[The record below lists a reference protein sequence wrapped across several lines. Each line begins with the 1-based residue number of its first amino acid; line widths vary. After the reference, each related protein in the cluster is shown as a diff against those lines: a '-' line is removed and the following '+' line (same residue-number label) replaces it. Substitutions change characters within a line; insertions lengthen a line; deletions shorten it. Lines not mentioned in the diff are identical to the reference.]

1 MIAPR
6 LRAVTLAVLAAACG
20 EPGNVPQTVA
30 APTVTAVFDPTT
42 ASIPLPNDLAR
53 QPTPAGTPPLPAAQ
67 QELLNLFNS
76 QGGFPSDQE
85 LPVTISLVKTTV
97 AQNGATTNTAPTFD
111 PASVNAGNLVVFL
124 KTATAAGLVAIDPIT
139 DANYVAFSDH
149 GVLTIHNRN
158 RAPWAPGQY
167 VVGLRGGP
175 NGVKTKEGDQIN
187 ASQTFFL
194 VAQGHKFVNDQDLTL
209 LRAQTGSDA
218 AARAAA
224 AQLNALI
231 DAYTLGGVFTAV
243 NQVFPHEELAALTAF
258 TVAPVD
264 STVVEVDPGR
274 GIVPLPIDLLR
285 DPSSGTLTPLACR
298 GNAERAGHLPRFEGQ
313 PGCGGGRV
321 RRARRVFDHRN
332 DPRADFRPDC
342 REHGDV
348 EHGTA
353 LGNPAVGSAGTG
365 RSEHVHHRTGGSDA
379 IGVVPGDRAAAC
391 GRHGR

>member
-1 MIAPR
+1 MTSTK
-6 LRAVTLAVLAAACG
+6 LRVVIIFAFAAGCG
-20 EPGNVPQTVA
+20 EPGTVPQTTAQPV
-30 APTVTAVFDPTT
+30 VTAVFDPTT

-53 QPTPAGTPPLPAAQ
+53 QPAPAGTTPLPAAQ

-187 ASQTFFL
+187 ASQTVYL
-194 VAQGHKFVNDQDLTL
+194 VAQGHKSVTDQDPTL
-209 LRAQTGSDA
+209 VRA
-218 AARAAA
+218 
-224 AQLNALI
+224 
-231 DAYTLGGVFTAV
+231 
-243 NQVFPHEELAALTAF
+243 
-258 TVAPVD
+258 
-264 STVVEVDPGR
+264 
-274 GIVPLPIDLLR
+274 
-285 DPSSGTLTPLACR
+285 
-298 GNAERAGHLPRFEGQ
+298 
-313 PGCGGGRV
+313 
-321 RRARRVFDHRN
+321 
-332 DPRADFRPDC
+332 
-342 REHGDV
+342 
-348 EHGTA
+348 
-353 LGNPAVGSAGTG
+353 
-365 RSEHVHHRTGGSDA
+365 
-379 IGVVPGDRAAAC
+379 
-391 GRHGR
+391 

>member
-1 MIAPR
+1 
-6 LRAVTLAVLAAACG
+6 
-20 EPGNVPQTVA
+20 
-30 APTVTAVFDPTT
+30 VFDPTT

-53 QPTPAGTPPLPAAQ
+53 QPAPAGTPPLPAAQ

-97 AQNGATTNTAPTFD
+97 AQNGATTNTAPTFA

-149 GVLTIHNRN
+149 GVLTLHNRN

-175 NGVKTKEGDQIN
+175 NGVKTKEGDQLN
-187 ASQTFFL
+187 ASQTIFL
-194 VAQGHKFVNDQDLTL
+194 VAQGHKFVTDQDLTL

-258 TVAPVD
+258 TVAPVT
-264 STVVEVDPGR
+264 SNVVEVDPGR
-274 GIVPLPIDLLR
+274 AVVPLPIDLLR
-285 DPSSGTLTPLACR
+285 DETGHISSQG
-298 GNAERAGHLPRFEGQ
+298 
-313 PGCGGGRV
+313 
-321 RRARRVFDHRN
+321 
-332 DPRADFRPDC
+332 
-342 REHGDV
+342 
-348 EHGTA
+348 
-353 LGNPAVGSAGTG
+353 
-365 RSEHVHHRTGGSDA
+365 
-379 IGVVPGDRAAAC
+379 AC
-391 GRHGR
+391 GLAQGTYNAATGAC